1 MALAT
6 GRTRESTPLPP
17 LPPVSRAHQAGLQ
30 LLIVQLHAHGQ
41 DVTLLTNLVES
52 LPRLRAGLS
61 AAERQR
67 IEELDASES
76 TLTAALT
83 HVQALIDS
91 VDALLPSESLGTML
105 LDSVHVR
112 QIATTAQAL
121 AEAATDLALRATARA
136 GLLEE

>member
-6 GRTRESTPLPP
+6 GRLRESAPTQP

-30 LLIVQLHAHGQ
+30 LLIAQLHDQGQ

-67 IEELDASES
+67 IEELDASET

-83 HVQALIDS
+83 SVQELIDA
-91 VDALLPSESLGTML
+91 VDALLPSESLSTML
-105 LDSVHVR
+105 LDSIRVR
-112 QIATTAQAL
+112 QIAATAQAL
-121 AEAATDLALRATARA
+121 AEAATDLALRANARA
-136 GLLEE
+136 GLLE